1 MNASRPLPLFLALVL
16 AAVVYVLLTSRG
28 LPPVVASQFDG
39 AGAANGFMRRGFYIG
54 FMLAFVAGLP
64 LLVVGLSTFLFR
76 RPHARL
82 GIPNQAYWS
91 APDRRQET
99 VDFLCQH
106 MARFGSL
113 LMLLL
118 CFSHGLV
125 VRANAQLP
133 PKLSSAWFI
142 GGLIVF
148 LVLTLVWAGALL
160 VRFRKMPREGG

>member
-54 FMLAFVAGLP
+54 FMLTFVAGLP

-76 RPHARL
+76 QPHAKL
-82 GIPNQAYWS
+82 GIPNQAYWL

-106 MARFGSL
+106 MARFGS
-113 LMLLL
+113 
-118 CFSHGLV
+118 FSCCCSASRMGWWSEPTLSFHQGCP
-125 VRANAQLP
+125 RP
-133 PKLSSAWFI
+133 GSSA
-142 GGLIVF
+142 
-148 LVLTLVWAGALL
+148 A
-160 VRFRKMPREGG
+160 